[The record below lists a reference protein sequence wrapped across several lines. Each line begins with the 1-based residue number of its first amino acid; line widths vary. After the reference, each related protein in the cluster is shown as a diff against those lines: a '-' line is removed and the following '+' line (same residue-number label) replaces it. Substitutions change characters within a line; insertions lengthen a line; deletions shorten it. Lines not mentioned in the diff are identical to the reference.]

1 MRLQKLV
8 ARLTLASLRGVGK
21 AVSPVQVPGLMM
33 GVAGKS
39 VEVSGKSWRAN
50 REIKE
55 YAGGGEHFVA
65 ADESVHTAGMVPA
78 DAE

>member
-1 MRLQKLV
+1 
-8 ARLTLASLRGVGK
+8 
-21 AVSPVQVPGLMM
+21 VSPVKRRALPV
-33 GVAGKS
+33 KHR
-39 VEVSGKSWRAN
+39 EVSGKSWRAN

-55 YAGGGEHFVA
+55 YAGGGEHLVA